1 MITTALVAYG
11 LAALLLTTLP
21 RLFAGRTAAALGAAA
36 SLGALVALAGI
47 PTGPPGGMWGEVDTP
62 WIKAF
67 DARYHVGVDEI
78 SWPLALLTAFL
89 TLLCCLWL
97 WRTTTD
103 PALVALIMVI
113 AAASVGV
120 FVAQDLLLFFVF
132 FELALIPMWFVV
144 AGWGEP
150 GASGEDARRAATK
163 FLLYTVTGSALML
176 VGFVWLWVTHGTLQ
190 IDELRGTPLVG
201 PAALGSAIL
210 ISAGLA
216 VKVPILPLHTWL
228 PDAHGKAPT
237 VGSVLLAGVFLK
249 LGTYGLIRLNVQ
261 MLPGPTERIAP
272 YLAVLGVAGIVWA
285 GFACLA
291 QDDLKRL
298 VAYSSIGHMGFVVL
312 AIATMSQTG
321 IYAAV
326 FGSVAH
332 GLITGL
338 LFFVA
343 GSMKERWGTAS
354 LTALGRGLYAR
365 APWCAVAL
373 LFGGLATIALP
384 GLAGFW
390 GEFLTLRAAYEPAS
404 LLPQPLS
411 VTLMV
416 IATSGIVLATA
427 YVVRVARMLLQGVP
441 TPLDRDRDVTGRE
454 AVVLALLA
462 IPIVTLGFLPTL
474 ITDLGPAVG
483 YAP

>member
-1 MITTALVAYG
+1 MITTALFVYA
-11 LAALLLTTLP
+11 LAALVLVTAP
-21 RLFAGRTAAALGAAA
+21 RLFHGRTAGALGAAAALGALV
-36 SLGALVALAGI
+36 SLARI
-47 PTGPPGGMWGEVDTP
+47 PVGRPGELWGEADRP
-62 WIKAF
+62 WIAAF
-67 DARYHVGVDEI
+67 DARYHVGVDEV
-78 SWPLALLTAFL
+78 SWPLTLMTAFL

-97 WRTTTD
+97 WRRHTD

-144 AGWGEP
+144 ARWGDDSGD
-150 GASGEDARRAATK
+150 GAGVGARQAATK

-176 VGFVWLWVTHGTLQ
+176 VGFAWLWVRTGTLQ
-190 IDELRGTPLVG
+190 IEELRGTPMLG
-201 PAALGSAIL
+201 AAVL
-210 ISAGLA
+210 IALGLA
-216 VKVPILPLHTWL
+216 VKVPIVPLHTWL

-261 MLPGPTERIAP
+261 MLPGPTEQIAP
-272 YLAVLGVAGIVWA
+272 YLAALGTLGIVWA

-298 VAYSSIGHMGFVVL
+298 VAYSSIGHMGFVAL
-312 AIATMSQTG
+312 AIATMSQVG

-326 FGSVAH
+326 FASVAH

-338 LFFVA
+338 LFFAA
-343 GSMKERWGTAS
+343 GSIKERWGTAS
-354 LTALGRGLYAR
+354 LSTLGRGLYAR
-365 APWCAVAL
+365 APWRAVVL
-373 LFGGLATIALP
+373 LFGGLATIGLP

-404 LLPQPLS
+404 LIPQQMS

-416 IATSGIVLATA
+416 IATFGIVLATA
-427 YVVRVARMLLQGVP
+427 YVVRLARMLLQGVP
-441 TPLDRDRDVTGRE
+441 TPQDVDRDLGVRE
-454 AVVLALLA
+454 AAVFGLLA
-462 IPIVTLGFLPTL
+462 IGIVTLGLLPTL

>member
-1 MITTALVAYG
+1 MIS
-11 LAALLLTTLP
+11 AALASYAVAAVVLAVAP
-21 RLFAGRTAAALGAAA
+21 RAFAGRRAAELGAIA
-36 SLGALVALAGI
+36 SLVALVELARI
-47 PTGPPGGMWGEVDTP
+47 KPGRPGALWAEVDHA
-62 WIKAF
+62 WIQAF

-78 SWPLALLTAFL
+78 SWPLALMTAFL
-89 TLLCCLWL
+89 VLLCCLWL
-97 WRTTTD
+97 WRKDTA

-144 AGWGEP
+144 ARWGD
-150 GASGEDARRAATK
+150 GGSSGEDARRAATK

-176 VGFVWLWVTHGTLQ
+176 VGFVWLWVNTGTLQ
-190 IDELRGTPLVG
+190 ITELRGTPM
-201 PAALGSAIL
+201 LGAAIL
-210 ISAGLA
+210 IALGLA
-216 VKVPILPLHTWL
+216 VKVPIVPLHTWL

-249 LGTYGLIRLNVQ
+249 LGTYGLLRLNVQ
-261 MLPGPTERIAP
+261 MLPEATEKIAP
-272 YLAVLGVAGIVWA
+272 FLAVAGVIGIVWA
-285 GFACLA
+285 GLACLV

-298 VAYSSIGHMGFVVL
+298 VAYSSIGHMGFVAL
-312 AIATMSQTG
+312 AIATMSHVG

-343 GSMKERWGTAS
+343 GSIKESWGTAS
-354 LTALGRGLYAR
+354 MTALGRGLYGR
-365 APWCAVAL
+365 APWRAVAL
-373 LFGGLATIALP
+373 LFGGLATMGLP

-390 GEFLTLRAAYEPAS
+390 GEFFTLRAAYEPAS
-404 LLPQPLS
+404 RIPQTLS
-411 VTLMV
+411 VTLMAV
-416 IATSGIVLATA
+416 ATLGIVLATA
-427 YVVRVARMLLQGVP
+427 YVVRVVRQLLQGVP
-441 TPLDRDRDVTGRE
+441 TRLDLDRDLGRRE
-454 AVVLALLA
+454 AGVLGLLA
-462 IPIVTLGFLPTL
+462 IPIVALGFVPTL

-483 YAP
+483 MAP

>member
-1 MITTALVAYG
+1 MITTALLAYG

-36 SLGALVALAGI
+36 SLGALAALARI
-47 PTGPPGGMWGEVDTP
+47 PTGRPGTLWGEADKP

-78 SWPLALLTAFL
+78 SWPLALMTAFL

-97 WRTTTD
+97 WRKKTD

-132 FELALIPMWFVV
+132 FEFALIPMWFVV
-144 AGWGEP
+144 ARWGEP
-150 GASGEDARRAATK
+150 GASGAEARRAATK

-176 VGFVWLWVTHGTLQ
+176 VGFVWLWVTRGTLQ
-190 IDELRGTPLVG
+190 IEELRGTSMLG
-201 PAALGSAIL
+201 PAIL
-210 ISAGLA
+210 IALGLA
-216 VKVPILPLHTWL
+216 VKVPIVPLHTWL

-261 MLPGPTERIAP
+261 MLPGPTEQIAP
-272 YLAVLGVAGIVWA
+272 YLAVLGVIGIVWA

-312 AIATMSQTG
+312 AIATMSQVG

-354 LTALGRGLYAR
+354 LTALGRGFYAR
-365 APWCAVAL
+365 APRRAVAL

-390 GEFLTLRAAYEPAS
+390 GEFLALRAAYEPAS
-404 LLPQPLS
+404 LIPQRLS

-416 IATSGIVLATA
+416 IATFGIVLATA

-441 TPLDRDRDVTGRE
+441 TRLDLDRDITGRE
-454 AVVLALLA
+454 ALVFGMLA
-462 IPIVTLGFLPTL
+462 IPIVVLGLVPTL
-474 ITDLGPAVG
+474 ITELGPAVG